1 MSSRRTAYSIIL
13 VIWIVAFIP
22 LIGNCAQILS
32 NTALT
37 FKARELGFAAL
48 LIGSF
53 TSAFMI
59 TRGILAVIT
68 GYIGDKIRRRGVF
81 ALIGF
86 TLNALVS
93 IGYAL
98 STNWYHIIVLC
109 FINGVASGIL
119 WPSIQTIV
127 IEVSPR
133 KWRSSIMSVYFS
145 LGTLGGVVSYSIY
158 ALFYARKYFDAFLL
172 SSAILGFLSISV
184 IPLAKHYYAPAD
196 NKKKRTG
203 TLSLIEFTIA
213 LTAMFSAGFITST
226 KSLLLLY
233 LREFALLGEKGA
245 ANTMFTITLLSF
257 LTSLGIGFLADKIG
271 WTLSSIVGFSI
282 GSILTILME
291 TSKGLLLAL
300 ALGVLLGAVGAMFP
314 LTRAVVGKAK
324 ASRRGLLIGLVNFV
338 GNIGSVLGPLILGFL
353 YDTIGPFS
361 LTQAYLI
368 IALILI
374 TLFTIFELSKRKR
387 P

>member
-1 MSSRRTAYSIIL
+1 
-13 VIWIVAFIP
+13 
-22 LIGNCAQILS
+22 
-32 NTALT
+32 LT